1 MDDLG
6 KISIKKGLVFIL
18 FLGIIAVGVLI
29 FYRYFYEQQAALESE
44 RQSLTATGT
53 VEATTVLASFKI
65 PGKLEKI
72 LVDEGSQVKTGQE
85 IASLEAE
92 EISSDLVTAR
102 GAYDAAVA
110 QAKQAA
116 DSVSLTSQQVESTIN
131 QLQAKVGQAEIGVK
145 DARLAY
151 ERALALFENGAVP
164 HKTLDDA
171 TNAYELA
178 QSKLQEAQAGLDEAL
193 AAKLNVSLAQS
204 QYQAAQGAVKQAGG
218 AVQKA
223 EEYLKNTRLLAPLSG
238 YITEKYLNPGEMLNA
253 GTPVFEITDMKHPYI
268 NIYLSER
275 KIGRVRLN
283 QAAEITVD
291 AFPERVF
298 KGKVVLIN
306 EAGEFAV
313 KKALDDQHEHD
324 IRSFKVKIDV
334 PNDDLALKTGM
345 TARVKLIEGGQ

>member
-1 MDDLG
+1 MDALG
-6 KISIKKGLVFIL
+6 KINFKKGLTFIF
-18 FLGIIAVGVLI
+18 FLAIIAAGVII
-29 FYRYFYEQQAALESE
+29 FYRYFYEQQVTLESE

-65 PGKLEKI
+65 AGKLEKVF
-72 LVDEGSQVKTGQE
+72 VDEGSRVETGQK
-85 IASLEAE
+85 IAALEAQ

-131 QLQAKVGQAEIGVK
+131 QLQAKVEQAEIGFK
-145 DARLAY
+145 DAKLAY
-151 ERALALFENGAVP
+151 ERALALFENGVVP
-164 HKTLDDA
+164 QKTLDDA

-223 EEYLKNTRLLAPLSG
+223 EVYLKNTQLLAPLSG
-238 YITEKYLNPGEMLNA
+238 YITEKFLQPGEMLNA
-253 GTPVFEITDMKHPYI
+253 GTPVFEITDIEHPYV
-268 NIYLSER
+268 NIYLSEQ
-275 KIGRVRLN
+275 KIGRVNLN

-291 AFPERVF
+291 AFPGRVF

-313 KKALDDQHEHD
+313 KKALNDQHEHD
-324 IRSFKVKIDV
+324 IRSFRVKIDV
-334 PNDDLALKTGM
+334 PNDDLALKIGM
-345 TARVKLIEGGQ
+345 TARVKFIEEEQ

>member
-1 MDDLG
+1 MDALG
-6 KISIKKGLVFIL
+6 KINFKKGLIFIL
-18 FLGIIAVGVLI
+18 FLSIIAAGVLI
-29 FYRYFYEQQAALESE
+29 FYSYFYEQQVALDSE

-65 PGKLEKI
+65 PGKLDMV
-72 LVDEGSQVKTGQE
+72 LVDEGSQVETGQE
-85 IASLEAE
+85 IASLEAQ
-92 EISSDLVTAR
+92 EISSDVVTTR

-110 QAKQAA
+110 QANQAA

-145 DARLAY
+145 DAKLAY

-164 HKTLDDA
+164 QKNLDDA
-171 TNAYELA
+171 TNAYDLA
-178 QSKLQEAQAGLDEAL
+178 QSKLQEAQAGLDQAL

-223 EEYLKNTRLLAPLSG
+223 EVYLKNTHLLAPLSG
-238 YITEKYLNPGEMLNA
+238 YITEKYLQPGEMLNA

-275 KIGRVRLN
+275 KIGRVQLN
-283 QAAEITVD
+283 QTAEITAD

-313 KKALDDQHEHD
+313 KKALDDQYEHD
-324 IRSFKVKIDV
+324 IRSFKVKINV

-345 TARVKLIEGGQ
+345 TARVKLIEGEH